1 MNTKTL
7 SLADLRTAEID
18 ALVQALGPVGMVR
31 FLQQFET
38 GHGDY
43 TKERHALHGTGDVRF
58 LAAEIIRER
67 VDNEE

>member
-7 SLADLRTAEID
+7 SHADLRTAGID

-43 TKERHALHGTGDVRF
+43 TKERHALLGTGDVRS
-58 LAAEIIRER
+58 LAAVIIRER
-67 VDNEE
+67 AENEE